1 MRCGANEDSGCGMV
15 AGRVGRDAD
24 ERPMKL
30 LVANRGEIA
39 IRIMRAAAELNIAT
53 VAVAPRD
60 DAGSLHTG
68 KADEAVTLAG
78 AGAAAYLDIAG
89 IVAAGRGAGCDAVHP
104 GYGFLAEN
112 AAFARACAAA
122 GLAFVG
128 PRVETLELFG
138 DKARARAAAAAAGVP
153 VIRGIDRAV
162 SVEEAQAFFDGLP
175 EGRGMMI
182 KAVGGGGGR
191 GSRMVDSADAVAGTY
206 ERCRSEAEAAFGSGE
221 LYVEEFV
228 RRARHV
234 EVQVL
239 GDVHGGVAHLG
250 ERECSVQRRFQKIVE
265 VAPAPA
271 LDGEMRDRMID
282 AAVRFAAGV
291 GYANAG
297 TFEFLVDGESFAFI
311 EANARLQVEHTVTEE
326 VTGVDIV
333 KAQLRLAQG
342 ATIAELG
349 LDRAHEPRGYAIQA
363 RVCMESVREDGAIL
377 PTAGRLAAYEAP
389 SGPGVRTDGFGY
401 AGYETSLDYDSL
413 LAKVIGHSPSG
424 AFDDAVARTARA
436 LAEFRIEGVETN
448 IPFLLSILRH
458 PDFAAGRV
466 HTRFVDE
473 QMQTLAAADE
483 TRRFVTPS
491 GHDAETADG
500 FAGARVEDAHDPLAL
515 FKHDTRVKSEES
527 ADDRVPTGPAPVP
540 APVPGTVVS
549 VDATQGDHVAAGQPI
564 ATINSLELDHVV
576 RARRGGVIDA
586 VFVASGDSIG
596 VGDPLAFVSESERD
610 DSWAEPP
617 PETDLDA
624 RRSDLALVD
633 ERRAYIGDDFRAE
646 KIATRRHAK
655 QQRSPAE
662 NIAHLMDGTFR
673 EYGPLVT
680 AASWQKQQW
689 LRETTQA
696 DGLVMGIGSIN
707 GDKFDDDRS
716 RAVVVHYDYMVVAG
730 TQGGR
735 GHYKQD
741 RMYELAARYRLPLVL
756 FAEGGGGRPGISGG
770 ERAEA
775 TDIAVEAG
783 LRKPGEGPPR
793 SAAAAVDVAGRGG
806 GGVPV
811 DSYTFTK
818 LCELSGLVPLVGV
831 NSGRCFA
838 GNTVMLASCDVIIAA
853 ENSTIGL
860 GGPAMIEG
868 GGLGIYTPE
877 EVGPMSFQVPDGVVD
892 ILVKDDAAAIET
904 TKKYLSYFQ
913 GPVLQWSSRD
923 QRPLRHLVP
932 ENRNET
938 YDMRE
943 LVATLADEDSI
954 LEIREAFGVGIMTA
968 FIRIEGHPLGLIANN
983 PAHLSGAIDSDAADK
998 GARFL
1003 QLCDTFDIPVLSLMD
1018 CPGIMPGP
1026 EYERTALL
1034 RHVGR
1039 LFVTGANLT
1048 TPVFGVVIRKA
1059 YGMGVR
1065 AMCGG
1070 SSLEPFFTVA
1080 WPTAEFADMTI
1091 DGRVDLMFG
1100 EELEA
1105 VENPEERQA
1114 IRGRLIDAHVDRV
1127 RAVNS
1132 GGANYGIDD
1141 VIDPADTRA
1150 WIAQGLRSIPKVPPR
1165 TAKKRPNVDTW

>member
-1 MRCGANEDSGCGMV
+1 
-15 AGRVGRDAD
+15 
-24 ERPMKL
+24 MKL

-39 IRIMRAAAELNIAT
+39 IRIMRAAAELGMAT

-68 KADEAVTLAG
+68 KADDVVVLDGTG
-78 AGAAAYLDIAG
+78 SAAYLDIGG
-89 IVAAGRGAGCDAVHP
+89 IVAAAVAAGCDAVHP

-112 AAFARACAAA
+112 AGLARACAEA
-122 GLAFVG
+122 GLTFVG

-138 DKARARAAAAAAGVP
+138 DKARARAAAAVADVP
-153 VIRGIDRAV
+153 VVRGIDHAV
-162 SVEEAQAFFDGLP
+162 SVAEAEDFLDGLGP
-175 EGRGMMI
+175 GRAMML

-191 GSRMVDSADAVAGTY
+191 GSRMVESADDVAAVY
-206 ERCRSEAEAAFGSGE
+206 ERCRAEAEASFGNGE
-221 LYVEEFV
+221 LYVEEFM

-234 EVQVL
+234 EVQIL
-239 GDVHGGVAHLG
+239 GDAHGAVAHLG
-250 ERECSVQRRFQKIVE
+250 ERECSVQRHFQKIVE
-265 VAPAPA
+265 VAPAPGLDDAVRAA
-271 LDGEMRDRMID
+271 LVD
-282 AAVRFAAGV
+282 AAVRFAASV
-291 GYANAG
+291 GYSNAG
-297 TFEFLVDGESFAFI
+297 TFEFLVDASGEGGGAFAFI
-311 EANARLQVEHTVTEE
+311 ETNARLQVEHTVTEE

-333 KAQLRLAQG
+333 KAQLRLAAG
-342 ATIAELG
+342 ARLADLG
-349 LDRAHEPRGYAIQA
+349 LGEPRAPRGYAVQA
-363 RVCMESVREDGAIL
+363 RVCMESVRDDGAIL
-377 PTAGRLAAYEAP
+377 PASGTLAAYEAP

-401 AGYETSLDYDSL
+401 AGYETSLNYDSL
-413 LAKVIGHSPSG
+413 LAKVIGHSPSDDF
-424 AFDDAVARTARA
+424 ADAVARTARA
-436 LAEFRIEGVETN
+436 LAEFRVEGVETN
-448 IPFLLSILRH
+448 IAFLDAILRH
-458 PDFAAGRV
+458 PDFVAGRV

-473 QMQTLAAADE
+473 HMSELAAAE
-483 TRRFVTPS
+483 ATRRFIAPA
-491 GHDAETADG
+491 GQDDPAAADG
-500 FAGARVEDAHDPLAL
+500 FAGARVADAQDPLAL
-515 FKHDTRVKSEES
+515 FKHDTEVKSQE
-527 ADDRVPTGPAPVP
+527 DDDAAGPSGPITLVAT
-540 APVPGTVVS
+540 VPGTVVS
-549 VDATQGDHVAAGQPI
+549 VDVAQGDQVRAGQPV
-564 ATINSLELDHVV
+564 ATVNTLELDHVIRPEGSGIV
-576 RARRGGVIDA
+576 DA
-586 VFVASGDSIG
+586 VLVAKGDK
-596 VGDPLAFVSESERD
+596 VHAGDPLFRIAESDLEGD
-610 DSWAEPP
+610 WAEPSAEEDP
-617 PETDLDA
+617 DV

-633 ERRAYIGDDFRAE
+633 ERRYFIHDEFRAE
-646 KIATRRHAK
+646 KIATRRHAR

-662 NIAHLMDGTFR
+662 NIEHLMDGTFR

-680 AASWQKQQW
+680 AASWQQQQW

-696 DGLVMGIGSIN
+696 DGLVMGIGEIN
-707 GDKFDDDRS
+707 GDLFEADRS

-741 RMYELAARYRLPLVL
+741 RMYELAGRFRLPLVL

-770 ERAEA
+770 ERAEPV
-775 TDIAVEAG
+775 DIAVEAG
-783 LRKPGEGPPR
+783 LRKYAPQAKG
-793 SAAAAVDVAGRGG
+793 SAVDVAGRGG

-877 EVGPMSFQVPDGVVD
+877 EVGPMSFQVPNGVVD
-892 ILVKDDAAAIET
+892 ILVKDDEAAIET

-913 GPVLQWSSRD
+913 GPVRHWSTPD
-923 QRPLRHLVP
+923 QRALRHIVP
-932 ENRNET
+932 ENRRET
-938 YDMRE
+938 YDMRRLIE
-943 LVATLADEDSI
+943 TLVDEDSI
-954 LEIREAFGVGIMTA
+954 LEIRKAFGVGIITA
-968 FIRIEGHPLGLIANN
+968 FIRIEGHPMGLIANN

-1003 QLCDTFDIPVLSLMD
+1003 QLCDSFDIPVLSLMD

-1026 EYERTALL
+1026 DYERAALL

-1039 LFVTGANLT
+1039 LFVTGANMT
-1048 TPVFGVVIRKA
+1048 TPMFGVVVRKA

-1105 VENPEERQA
+1105 VPDPEERQT
-1114 IRGRLIDAHVDRV
+1114 IRGRLIDAHVDRA
-1127 RAVNS
+1127 RAVNT
-1132 GGANYGIDD
+1132 GGTNYGIDD

-1150 WIAQGLRSIPKVPPR
+1150 WIAQGLRSIPKTPPR
-1165 TAKKRPNVDTW
+1165 THKKRPNIDTW

>member
-1 MRCGANEDSGCGMV
+1 
-15 AGRVGRDAD
+15 
-24 ERPMKL
+24 MKL
-30 LVANRGEIA
+30 LVANRGEVA
-39 IRIMRAAAELNIAT
+39 IRIMRAAAELGVPT
-53 VAVAPRD
+53 VAVAPAD

-68 KADEAVTLAG
+68 KADEAVTLDG
-78 AGAAAYLDIAG
+78 VGAAAYLDIDR
-89 IVAAGRGAGCDAVHP
+89 IVAAALDTGCDALHP

-112 AAFARACAAA
+112 AELARRCAGA
-122 GLAFVG
+122 GVTFVG

-138 DKARARAAAAAAGVP
+138 DKARARAAAADAGVP
-153 VIRGIDRAV
+153 VIRGIDHPV
-162 SVEEAQAFFDGLP
+162 SVEEATAFLDALG

-191 GSRMVDSADAVAGTY
+191 GSRRVADAGEVAATY
-206 ERCRSEAEAAFGSGE
+206 ERCRAEALAGFGNGD
-221 LYVEEFV
+221 LYVEEFIE
-228 RRARHV
+228 RARHV
-234 EVQVL
+234 EVQIL
-239 GDVHGGVAHLG
+239 GDAGGAVAHLG
-250 ERECSVQRRFQKIVE
+250 ERECSVQRHFQKIVE
-265 VAPAPA
+265 VAPAPGLA
-271 LDGEMRDRMID
+271 EELRTAIID

-291 GYANAG
+291 GYRNAG
-297 TFEFLVDGESFAFI
+297 TFEFLVDVSGNGADEPFAFI
-311 EANARLQVEHTVTEE
+311 ETNARLQVEHTVTEE

-333 KAQLRLAQG
+333 RAQLRLAQG

-349 LDRAHEPRGYAIQA
+349 LDGPVEPRGYAVQA
-363 RVCMESVREDGAIL
+363 RVCMESVRGDGAIL
-377 PTAGRLAAYEAP
+377 PASGTLLAYEAP

-401 AGYETSLDYDSL
+401 AGYETSLAFDSL
-413 LAKVIGHSPSG
+413 LAKVVGHSPSAAAHGG
-424 AFDDAVARTARA
+424 AFAAHGGAFADAVARTSRA
-436 LAEFRIEGVETN
+436 LSEFRIEGVDTN
-448 IPFLLSILRH
+448 IAFLQNILRH
-458 PDFAAGRV
+458 PDFATGNV

-473 QMQTLAAADE
+473 HMESLATDDD
-483 TRRFVTPS
+483 RPRFVAPS
-491 GHDAETADG
+491 GHDAAKTEDG
-500 FAGARVEDAHDPLAL
+500 FAGARVDDAQDPLAL
-515 FKHDTRVKSEES
+515 FKHDTQVKSR
-527 ADDRVPTGPAPVP
+527 DDGLDDEPAGPITLE

-549 VDATQGDHVAAGQPI
+549 VDVAEGDPVLPGQPM
-564 ATINSLELDHVV
+564 ATINFLELDHVV
-576 RARRGGVIDA
+576 RAEQGGMVDA
-586 VFVASGDSIG
+586 VFVTTRDAIRA
-596 VGDPLAFVSESERD
+596 GDPLFLITLIPASEALGD
-610 DSWAEPP
+610 WAEPAT
-617 PETDLDA
+617 EIDLDA
-624 RRSDLALVD
+624 RRSDLAQVD
-633 ERRAYIGDDFRAE
+633 GRRAYTEDDFRAE
-646 KIATRRHAK
+646 KIARRHAK
-655 QQRSPAE
+655 QQRSPQE
-662 NIAHLMDGTFR
+662 NIEHLMDGTFR

-696 DGLVMGIGSIN
+696 DGLVMGIGHIN
-707 GDKFDDDRS
+707 GDLFEADRS
-716 RAVVVHYDYMVVAG
+716 RAVAVHYDYMVVAG

-741 RMYELAARYRLPLVL
+741 RIYELAGRFRLPLVL

-770 ERAEA
+770 ERAEPK
-775 TDIAVEAG
+775 DIAVEAG
-783 LRKPGEGPPR
+783 LRKPGEAPPR
-793 SAAAAVDVAGRGG
+793 SGATAVDVAGRGG

-877 EVGPMSFQVPDGVVD
+877 EVGPMSFQVPNGVVD
-892 ILVKDDAAAIET
+892 ILVKDDEEAIET

-913 GPVLQWSSRD
+913 GPVQHWNAHD
-923 QRPLRHLVP
+923 QRRLRSIVP
-932 ENRNET
+932 ENRSEL

-943 LVATLADEDSI
+943 VIETLADKDSI
-954 LEIREAFGVGIMTA
+954 LEIREAFGVGIITA
-968 FIRIEGHPLGLIANN
+968 FIRIEGQPLGLVANN

-1018 CPGIMPGP
+1018 CPGIASGP
-1026 EYERTALL
+1026 EYERAALL
-1034 RHVGR
+1034 RHCGR
-1039 LFVTGANLT
+1039 LFVTGANMT
-1048 TPVFGVVIRKA
+1048 TPMFGVVIRKA

-1091 DGRVDLMFG
+1091 DGRVELMFG

-1105 VENPEERQA
+1105 VEDPQERQA
-1114 IRGRLIDAHVDRV
+1114 IYERLIDAHVDRA

-1132 GGANYGIDD
+1132 GGTNYGIDD
-1141 VIDPADTRA
+1141 VIDPAVTRA
-1150 WIAQGLRSIPKVPPR
+1150 WIAQGLQSIPTPAPR
-1165 TAKKRPNVDTW
+1165 TEKKRPNVDTW

>member
-1 MRCGANEDSGCGMV
+1 
-15 AGRVGRDAD
+15 
-24 ERPMKL
+24 MKL

-39 IRIMRAAAELNIAT
+39 IRIMRAAAELNMAT

-68 KADEAVTLAG
+68 KADEAVALDG
-78 AGAAAYLDIAG
+78 VGAAAYLDIGG
-89 IVAAGRGAGCDAVHP
+89 IVAAARESGCDAVHP

-112 AAFARACAAA
+112 AELARACAAA
-122 GLAFVG
+122 GLTFVG

-138 DKARARAAAAAAGVP
+138 DKARARAAAVAADVP
-153 VIRGIDRAV
+153 VVRGIDRAV
-162 SVEEAQAFFDGLP
+162 SVAEAQAFYDDLGP
-175 EGRGMMI
+175 GRAMMI

-191 GSRMVDSADAVAGTY
+191 GSRMVESADDVAAAY
-206 ERCRSEAEAAFGSGE
+206 ERCRAEAEAAFGNGE
-221 LYVEEFV
+221 LYVEEFM

-234 EVQVL
+234 EVQIL
-239 GDVHGGVAHLG
+239 GDAFGAVAHLG
-250 ERECSVQRRFQKIVE
+250 ERECSVQRLFQKIVE
-265 VAPAPA
+265 VAPAPG
-271 LDGEMRDRMID
+271 LDDAVRAAVVD
-282 AAVRFAAGV
+282 AAVRFAASV
-291 GYANAG
+291 GYSNAG
-297 TFEFLVDGESFAFI
+297 TFEFLVDADEGGHAFI
-311 EANARLQVEHTVTEE
+311 ETNARLQVEHTVTEE

-333 KAQLRLAQG
+333 KAQLRLAGG
-342 ATIAELG
+342 ASIAELG
-349 LDRAHEPRGYAIQA
+349 LGEAPAARGYAVQA
-363 RVCMESVREDGAIL
+363 RVCMESVRADGAIL
-377 PTAGRLAAYEAP
+377 PASGTLAAYEAP

-401 AGYETSLDYDSL
+401 AGYETSLNYDSL
-413 LAKVIGHSPSG
+413 LAKVIGHSPSPDP
-424 AFDDAVARTARA
+424 ADAAARTARA

-448 IPFLLSILRH
+448 IAFLDAILRH

-473 QMQTLAAADE
+473 NIAELATAAE
-483 TRRFVTPS
+483 SRRFVAPA
-491 GHDAETADG
+491 GQDEPGAADG
-500 FAGARVEDAHDPLAL
+500 FAGARVADAQDPLAL
-515 FKHDTRVKSEES
+515 FKHDTEVKSQE
-527 ADDRVPTGPAPVP
+527 DDGAAEPSGPTTLVAS
-540 APVPGTVVS
+540 VPGTVVS
-549 VDATQGDHVAAGQPI
+549 VDVAKGDQVRAGQPV
-564 ATINSLELDHVV
+564 ATINALELDHVIRAEGGGIVDAVLVANRDSV
-576 RARRGGVIDA
+576 RAD
-586 VFVASGDSIG
+586 
-596 VGDPLAFVSESERD
+596 DPLVLIAHADVEGG
-610 DSWAEPP
+610 WAEAGAEPDP
-617 PETDLDA
+617 DA

-633 ERRAYIGDDFRAE
+633 ERRYFINDEFRAE
-646 KIATRRHAK
+646 KIATRRHARE
-655 QQRSPAE
+655 QRSPAE

-696 DGLVMGIGSIN
+696 DGLVMGIGEIN
-707 GDKFDDDRS
+707 GDLFEADRS

-741 RMYELAARYRLPLVL
+741 RMYELAGRFRLPLVL

-770 ERAEA
+770 ERAQA
-775 TDIAVEAG
+775 VDIAVEAG
-783 LRKPGEGPPR
+783 LRKPGQRPPR
-793 SAAAAVDVAGRGG
+793 SGASAVDVAGRGG

-877 EVGPMSFQVPDGVVD
+877 EVGPMSFQVPNGVVD
-892 ILVKDDAAAIET
+892 ILVKDDEAAIET

-913 GPVLQWSSRD
+913 GPVRDWSAPD
-923 QRPLRHLVP
+923 QRILRQIIP
-932 ENRNET
+932 EYRKET
-938 YDMRE
+938 YDMRA
-943 LVATLADEDSI
+943 LIATLADEDSI
-954 LEIREAFGVGIMTA
+954 LEIRKAFGVGIITA
-968 FIRIEGHPLGLIANN
+968 FIRIEGQPMGLIANN

-998 GARFL
+998 AARFL
-1003 QLCDTFDIPVLSLMD
+1003 QLCDSFDIPVLSLMD

-1026 EYERTALL
+1026 DYERTALL

-1039 LFVTGANLT
+1039 LFVTGANMT
-1048 TPVFGVVIRKA
+1048 TPMFGVVVRKA

-1091 DGRVDLMFG
+1091 DGRVDLVFG
-1100 EELEA
+1100 EELDA
-1105 VENPEERQA
+1105 VPDPDEREA
-1114 IRGRLIDAHVDRV
+1114 IRRRLIDAHVDRV
-1127 RAVNS
+1127 RAVNT
-1132 GGANYGIDD
+1132 GGTNYGVDD
-1141 VIDPADTRA
+1141 VIDPAETRD
-1150 WIAQGLRSIPKVPPR
+1150 WIAQGLRSIPKAPPR
-1165 TAKKRPNVDTW
+1165 TEKKRPNIDTW

>member
-1 MRCGANEDSGCGMV
+1 
-15 AGRVGRDAD
+15 
-24 ERPMKL
+24 MKL

-68 KADEAVTLAG
+68 KADEVVGLDG
-78 AGAAAYLDIAG
+78 VGAAAYLDIGG
-89 IVAAGRGAGCDAVHP
+89 IVSAAQGAGCDALHP

-112 AAFARACAAA
+112 AELARRCAAA
-122 GLAFVG
+122 GLTFVG
-128 PRVETLELFG
+128 PDPDTLELFG
-138 DKARARAAAAAAGVP
+138 DKARARAAAIRAGVP
-153 VIRGIDRAV
+153 VVRGIDRAV
-162 SVEEAQAFFDGLP
+162 SVEDARAFFAELGA
-175 EGRGMMI
+175 GRAMMI

-191 GSRMVDSADAVAGTY
+191 GSRMVESADEVAAAY
-206 ERCRSEAEAAFGSGE
+206 ERCRAEAEAAFGNGD
-221 LYVEEFV
+221 LYVEEFI

-234 EVQVL
+234 EVQIL
-239 GDVHGGVAHLG
+239 GDAQGAVTHLG

-271 LDGEMRDRMID
+271 LADDLRERIID
-282 AAVRFAAGV
+282 AAVRFAGSV
-291 GYANAG
+291 GYGNAG
-297 TFEFLVDGESFAFI
+297 TFEFLVDASADASRQPFAFI
-311 EANARLQVEHTVTEE
+311 ETNARLQVEHTVTEE

-342 ATIAELG
+342 ATLADLG
-349 LDRAHEPRGYAIQA
+349 LDRIGRPRGYAVQA
-363 RVCMESVREDGAIL
+363 RVCMESVRDDGAIL
-377 PTAGRLAAYEAP
+377 PTSGTLTAYEAP

-401 AGYETSLDYDSL
+401 AGYETSLNYDSL
-413 LAKVIGHSPSG
+413 LAKVIGHSDDGADRG
-424 AFDDAVARTARA
+424 AFADAIARTSRA

-448 IPFLLSILRH
+448 IAFLDAILRH
-458 PDFAAGRV
+458 PDFATGRV

-473 QMQTLAAADE
+473 HMVGLAAAE
-483 TRRFVTPS
+483 GGRRFIAPS
-491 GHDAETADG
+491 EQEAGAADG
-500 FAGARVEDAHDPLAL
+500 YAGARVEAAEDPLAL
-515 FKHDTRVKSEES
+515 FKHDTQVKAQEGD
-527 ADDRVPTGPAPVP
+527 ADEAQPAGPVMLA

-549 VDATQGDHVAAGQPI
+549 VEAAQGDQVYAGQPV
-564 ATINSLELDHVV
+564 ALINSLELDHVV
-576 RARRGGVIDA
+576 RAPCSGVVDA
-586 VFVASGDSIG
+586 VLVTGGDSVR
-596 VGDPLAFVSESERD
+596 VGDRLLLIAESGLDGGWEEAR
-610 DSWAEPP
+610 AEADPNARR
-617 PETDLDA
+617 TDLA
-624 RRSDLALVD
+624 QVD
-633 ERRAYIGDDFRAE
+633 ERRAYIHDDFRAE
-646 KIATRRHAK
+646 KIARRHAK
-655 QQRSPAE
+655 EQRSPQE

-707 GDKFDDDRS
+707 GDLFDADRS
-716 RAVVVHYDYMVVAG
+716 RAVIVHYDYMVVAG

-741 RMYELAARYRLPLVL
+741 RMYELAGRYRLPLVL

-775 TDIAVEAG
+775 RDIAVEAG
-783 LRKPGEGPPR
+783 LRKPGQAPPR
-793 SAAAAVDVAGRGG
+793 SRAAAVDVAGRGG

-877 EVGPMSFQVPDGVVD
+877 EVGPMSFQVPNGVVD
-892 ILVKDDAAAIET
+892 ILVKDDEAAIET

-913 GPVLQWSSRD
+913 GPVRHWSSRD
-923 QRPLRHLVP
+923 QRPLRSIVP
-932 ENRNET
+932 ENRNQT

-943 LVATLADEDSI
+943 LIATLADEDSI
-954 LEIREAFGVGIMTA
+954 LEIREAFGVGIITA
-968 FIRIEGHPLGLIANN
+968 FIRIEGRPMGLIANN
-983 PAHLSGAIDSDAADK
+983 PSHLSGAIDSDAADK

-1018 CPGIMPGP
+1018 CPGVMPGP
-1026 EYERTALL
+1026 DYERAALL
-1034 RHVGR
+1034 RHWGR
-1039 LFVTGANLT
+1039 LLVTGANMT
-1048 TPVFGVVIRKA
+1048 TALFGVVVRKA

-1091 DGRVDLMFG
+1091 DGRVDLAFG
-1100 EELEA
+1100 EELAA
-1105 VENPEERQA
+1105 VADPRRRQA
-1114 IRGRLIDAHVDRV
+1114 IRERLVGAHVDRA

-1132 GGANYGIDD
+1132 GGTNYGIDD

-1150 WIAQGLRSIPKVPPR
+1150 WLAQGLRSIPKAPPR
-1165 TAKKRPNVDTW
+1165 TEKKRPNVDTW